1 MKIICPL
8 LIEFDD
14 SYIIL
19 SHNKRVN
26 GKVDAISL
34 ILFYKAVLTP
44 NFKKESQ
51 YKRKLRKTCC
61 ELGYFQILGG
71 YKLDSVQDAQT
82 IHGVFNLLTEP
93 WDHFSK

>member
-34 ILFYKAVLTP
+34 IVFYKAVFTP

-51 YKRKLRKTCC
+51 
-61 ELGYFQILGG
+61 
-71 YKLDSVQDAQT
+71 
-82 IHGVFNLLTEP
+82 
-93 WDHFSK
+93 